1 MSIPPTPISISSG
14 IVWCSASNTLAIL
27 SANMSA
33 TNTITAQLQYLVG
46 SKDGSEL
53 YSTINADPKTGRREQ
68 NLSYEPH
75 SAQVEDVRG
84 HETSFTL
91 DTHGFAF
98 GKQTTKH
105 TAFTNDE
112 DIKKEYYAESE
123 ELLKKVTGA
132 TRIHIFDHS
141 KPFLHHSPV
150 MGSNQGY
157 SSSQAQSR
165 RGRQQPQGAPAS
177 VRGAC

>member
-1 MSIPPTPISISSG
+1 
-14 IVWCSASNTLAIL
+14 
-27 SANMSA
+27 MSA
-33 TNTITAQLQYLVG
+33 TNTTTAQLQYLVG

-53 YSTINADPKTGRREQ
+53 YTTINVDPKTGRREQ
-68 NLSYEPH
+68 NWTHEPR
-75 SAQVEDVRG
+75 SAQVEDIRG

-98 GKQTTKH
+98 GSQATKH

-141 KPFLHHSPV
+141 APFHTLLE
-150 MGSNQGY
+150 
-157 SSSQAQSR
+157 
-165 RGRQQPQGAPAS
+165 
-177 VRGAC
+177 